1 MLGYTSNTSFSQV
14 LNDKKV
20 FPKNLP
26 DRIAALDPR
35 INIDFLTGIS
45 DEMIIGEG
53 TPEVQRKDPTPT
65 PRVGIF
71 VPPELAQMVTD
82 LTATIKEQQVT
93 VREQQ
98 AMIRTLID
106 EWKKE
111 RESK

>member
-1 MLGYTSNTSFSQV
+1 MLGYPNNTYFSNLLSGRKTISQT
-14 LNDKKV
+14 LLEK
-20 FPKNLP
+20 
-26 DRIAALDPR
+26 IAALDSR

-53 TPEVQRKDPTPT
+53 PPEVQHKDPAPM

-71 VPPELAQMVTD
+71 VPPELAQMMTD